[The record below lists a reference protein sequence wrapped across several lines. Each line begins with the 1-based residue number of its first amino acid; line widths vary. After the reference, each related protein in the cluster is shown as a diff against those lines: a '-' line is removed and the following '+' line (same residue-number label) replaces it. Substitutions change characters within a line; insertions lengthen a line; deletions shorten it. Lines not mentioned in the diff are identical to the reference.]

1 MVSGKYACELII
13 DYVERYKRIVHL
25 VYIFKVLEAKT
36 KKGNPPV
43 RTKSSSIKIQK
54 SDMIKMKR
62 NSKQL
67 VDQRLDSPFLK
78 FQTVIDA
85 NSGVEVIIIIIIIRD
100 MFFES
105 LKFIFTLNR
114 LFKTE
119 EENRR

>member
-1 MVSGKYACELII
+1 M
-13 DYVERYKRIVHL
+13 
-25 VYIFKVLEAKT
+25 VYIFKALEAKT
-36 KKGNPPV
+36 KKGNAPV

-54 SDMIKMKR
+54 SDMIRMKR

-67 VDQRLDSPFLK
+67 IDQRLDSPFLK

-85 NSGVEVIIIIIIIRD
+85 NSGVEVINIIIIRD
-100 MFFES
+100 IFFES

-114 LFKTE
+114 LFRIE

>member
-43 RTKSSSIKIQK
+43 RTKSASIKIQK

-85 NSGVEVIIIIIIIRD
+85 NSGVEVINIIIIRD
-100 MFFES
+100 IFFES